1 LNFLS
6 ARHLDL
12 VRVAMSVC
20 HKLYSGLQYG
30 RIRFAFTLGAIF
42 VCAGLAKHV
51 YQAYQWNS
59 DQANIA
65 SLNQKVLR
73 YQREVGTLPDLNLV
87 CLYDK
92 GLSKKRLHSTPF
104 GGYYRFD
111 PSQLVVYN
119 PTMSGR

>member
-1 LNFLS
+1 
-6 ARHLDL
+6 
-12 VRVAMSVC
+12 MSVC
-20 HKLYSGLQYG
+20 KKRYSGFQCGHFRLAC
-30 RIRFAFTLGAIF
+30 ILGAIF
-42 VCAGLAKHV
+42 IFCGLARQV

-73 YQREVGTLPDLNLV
+73 YQREVGALPDLNLV

-92 GLSKKRLHSTPF
+92 GLSKKRLHRTPF

-119 PTMSGR
+119 PTVSGQ

>member
-1 LNFLS
+1 
-6 ARHLDL
+6 
-12 VRVAMSVC
+12 MSVC
-20 HKLYSGLQYG
+20 HKLSSGFQRG
-30 RIRFAFTLGAIF
+30 RIRFAFMLSAISL
-42 VCAGLAKHV
+42 CAGLSRQI

-73 YQREVGTLPDLNLV
+73 YQREVGSLPDLNLV

-92 GLSKKRLHSTPF
+92 GLSKQRLHRTPF

-119 PTMSGR
+119 PTLSGR

>member
-1 LNFLS
+1 
-6 ARHLDL
+6 
-12 VRVAMSVC
+12 MSVC
-20 HKLYSGLQYG
+20 HKLHSVFQSN
-30 RIRFAFTLGAIF
+30 RIRFPFLLSAIF
-42 VCAGLAKHV
+42 LSAGLARQIYEV
-51 YQAYQWNS
+51 YQWNS

-65 SLNQKVLR
+65 SLNKKVLC

-92 GLSKKRLHSTPF
+92 GLSKQRLHRTPF

-119 PTMSGR
+119 PTVSGR